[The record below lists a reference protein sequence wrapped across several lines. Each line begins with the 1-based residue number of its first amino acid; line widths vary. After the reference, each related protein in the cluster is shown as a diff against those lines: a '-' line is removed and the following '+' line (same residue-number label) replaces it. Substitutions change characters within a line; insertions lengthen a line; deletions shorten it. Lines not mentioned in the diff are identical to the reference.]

1 MNQTDQQGPTTK
13 DLLIEYLKNNSIGA
27 ENALSGRRLS
37 SIFGV
42 TSPDIRRIVNA
53 LRNEKHPVCSDSS
66 GYFYAS
72 STQEI
77 DMTIAHLASRTR
89 QMNRAIKGL
98 YSAKSA
104 FKRTTQK
111 GVET

>member
-1 MNQTDQQGPTTK
+1 LDTTGKQQPKTR
-13 DLLIEYLKNNSIGA
+13 DLLLEHLKNNSIGA

-42 TSPDIRRIVNA
+42 TSPDVRRIVNT
-53 LRNEKHPVCSDSS
+53 LRSDKQPVCSDSS

-104 FKRTTQK
+104 FQRTTVK